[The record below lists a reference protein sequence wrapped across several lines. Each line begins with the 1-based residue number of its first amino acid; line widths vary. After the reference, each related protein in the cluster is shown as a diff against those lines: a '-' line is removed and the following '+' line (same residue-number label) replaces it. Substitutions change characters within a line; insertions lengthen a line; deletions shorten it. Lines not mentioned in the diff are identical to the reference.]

1 MPRNGQAIEKN
12 HRKLAG
18 FGIAPGVGWGEPSL
32 DRQSKGNLVC
42 KKVIIGALLG
52 GVILFFWQFAVH
64 MALGV
69 YDDAFVKLK
78 DPAAVEKVLKENLTG
93 SGMIVIPLP
102 EPGDSEAEAM
112 EKLTTGF
119 SLFGAVNL
127 DGRHG
132 FGAMLG
138 VQFAV
143 NVLASALLMFVLLA
157 ANPSTLG
164 SRLALVLCF
173 AVFAVLTELIP
184 SWNWWGNSLDYLGRQ
199 IGEQIVGWALVGL
212 ALAKVMDCGT
222 SCCAD
227 DG

>member
-1 MPRNGQAIEKN
+1 M
-12 HRKLAG
+12 
-18 FGIAPGVGWGEPSL
+18 
-32 DRQSKGNLVC
+32 C

-52 GVILFFWQFAVH
+52 GVVLLLWQFAVREL
-64 MALGV
+64 LGI

-78 DPAAVEKVLKENLTG
+78 DPAAVEAVLKENLPEENITG
-93 SGMIVIPLP
+93 SGMIVIPHP
-102 EPGDSEAEAM
+102 EPGDTDDEAKAM

-119 SLFGAVNL
+119 SLFGAVNR

-157 ANPSTLG
+157 ANPPTLG

-184 SWNWWGNSLDYLGRQ
+184 SWNWWGTSLTYIGRQ

-212 ALAKVMDCGT
+212 VLAKVMDKCRACCG
-222 SCCAD
+222 SDGAD
-227 DG
+227 ATPDA

>member
-1 MPRNGQAIEKN
+1 M
-12 HRKLAG
+12 
-18 FGIAPGVGWGEPSL
+18 
-32 DRQSKGNLVC
+32 C

-52 GVILFFWQFAVH
+52 GVVLLLWQFAVREL
-64 MALGV
+64 LGI
-69 YDDAFVKLK
+69 YDDAFVKLE
-78 DPAAVEKVLKENLTG
+78 DPAAVEAVLKENLPEENLTG
-93 SGMIVIPLP
+93 SGMIKIPHP
-102 EPGDSEAEAM
+102 EPGDTDAEAKAM

-127 DGRHG
+127 AGRHG

-157 ANPSTLG
+157 ANPPTLG

-184 SWNWWGNSLDYLGRQ
+184 NWNWGGASLTYIGKQ

-212 ALAKVMDCGT
+212 VLAKVMDKCGA
-222 SCCAD
+222 CCGSDGAD
-227 DG
+227 ATPDA

>member
-1 MPRNGQAIEKN
+1 M
-12 HRKLAG
+12 
-18 FGIAPGVGWGEPSL
+18 
-32 DRQSKGNLVC
+32 C

-52 GVILFFWQFAVH
+52 GVVLLLWQFAVREL
-64 MALGV
+64 LGI

-78 DPAAVEKVLKENLTG
+78 DPAAVEAVLKENLPEENITG
-93 SGMIVIPLP
+93 SGMIVIPHP
-102 EPGDSEAEAM
+102 EPGDTDDEAKAM

-119 SLFGAVNL
+119 SLFGAVNR

-157 ANPSTLG
+157 ANPPTLG

-184 SWNWWGNSLDYLGRQ
+184 SWNWWGTSLTYIGRQ

-212 ALAKVMDCGT
+212 VLAKVMDKCKTCCG
-222 SCCAD
+222 SDGAD
-227 DG
+227 ATPDA

>member
-1 MPRNGQAIEKN
+1 M
-12 HRKLAG
+12 
-18 FGIAPGVGWGEPSL
+18 
-32 DRQSKGNLVC
+32 C

-52 GVILFFWQFAVH
+52 GVILLFWQTAVH
-64 MALGV
+64 MVLGI
-69 YDDAFVKLK
+69 YNDAFVELT
-78 DPAAVEKVLKENLTG
+78 DPVVVEKVLRENLTG

-102 EPGDSEAEAM
+102 EPGDTDAEAKAM

-127 DGRHG
+127 AGRHG

-138 VQFAV
+138 VQFAL

-157 ANPSTLG
+157 ANTPTLG

-184 SWNWWGNSLDYLGRQ
+184 NWNWGGSSLAYIGRQ

-212 ALAKVMDCGT
+212 VLAKVMDKCGA
-222 SCCAD
+222 CCGSDGAD
-227 DG
+227 ATPDA

>member
-1 MPRNGQAIEKN
+1 M
-12 HRKLAG
+12 
-18 FGIAPGVGWGEPSL
+18 
-32 DRQSKGNLVC
+32 C

-52 GVILFFWQFAVH
+52 GVVLLLWQSAVH
-64 MALGV
+64 MVLGV

-78 DPAAVEKVLKENLTG
+78 DPAAVEAVLKDNFEG

-102 EPGDSEAEAM
+102 IPGDSDAESKAM
-112 EKLTTGF
+112 EKITTGF
-119 SLFGAVNL
+119 SMSGAVNRE
-127 DGRHG
+127 GRHG

-138 VQFAV
+138 VQVAV

-157 ANPSTLG
+157 ANTPTLG

-184 SWNWWGNSLDYLGRQ
+184 NWNWGGSSLAYIGRQ

-212 ALAKVMDCGT
+212 VLAKVMDKCGA
-222 SCCAD
+222 CCGSNGAD
-227 DG
+227 ATPDA

>member
-1 MPRNGQAIEKN
+1 M
-12 HRKLAG
+12 
-18 FGIAPGVGWGEPSL
+18 
-32 DRQSKGNLVC
+32 C

-52 GVILFFWQFAVH
+52 GVVLLLWQSAVH
-64 MALGV
+64 MVLGV

-78 DPAAVEKVLKENLTG
+78 DPAAVEAVLKDNFEG

-102 EPGDSEAEAM
+102 IPGDSDAEAKAM
-112 EKLTTGF
+112 EKITTGF
-119 SLFGAVNL
+119 SMSGAVNR

-164 SRLALVLCF
+164 SRIALVLCF

-184 SWNWWGNSLDYLGRQ
+184 NWNWGGASLAYIGRQ

-212 ALAKVMDCGT
+212 VLAKVMDKCGA
-222 SCCAD
+222 CCGSDGAD
-227 DG
+227 TTPDA

>member
-1 MPRNGQAIEKN
+1 M
-12 HRKLAG
+12 
-18 FGIAPGVGWGEPSL
+18 
-32 DRQSKGNLVC
+32 C
-42 KKVIIGALLG
+42 KKVIIGALFG
-52 GVILFFWQFAVH
+52 GVVLFIWQFAVH
-64 MALGV
+64 MVLGV

-78 DPAAVEKVLKENLTG
+78 DPAAVEAVLKENLTG
-93 SGMIVIPLP
+93 SGMIVIPHP
-102 EPGDSEAEAM
+102 EPGETDDEAKAM

-127 DGRHG
+127 AGRHG

-157 ANPSTLG
+157 ANPPTLG

-184 SWNWWGNSLDYLGRQ
+184 NWNWGGSSLAYIGRQ

-212 ALAKVMDCGT
+212 VLAKVMDKCKACCG
-222 SCCAD
+222 SDGAD
-227 DG
+227 ASPDA

>member
-1 MPRNGQAIEKN
+1 M
-12 HRKLAG
+12 
-18 FGIAPGVGWGEPSL
+18 
-32 DRQSKGNLVC
+32 C

-52 GVILFFWQFAVH
+52 GVVLLLWQSAVH
-64 MALGV
+64 MVLGV

-78 DPAAVEKVLKENLTG
+78 DPAAVEAVLKDNFEG

-102 EPGDSEAEAM
+102 IPGDSDAEAKAM
-112 EKLTTGF
+112 EKITTGF
-119 SLFGAVNL
+119 SMSGAVNRE
-127 DGRHG
+127 GRHG

-157 ANPSTLG
+157 ANTPTLG

-184 SWNWWGNSLDYLGRQ
+184 NWNWGGSSLAYIGRQ

-212 ALAKVMDCGT
+212 VLAKVMDKCGA
-222 SCCAD
+222 CCGSNGAD
-227 DG
+227 ATPDA

>member
-1 MPRNGQAIEKN
+1 M
-12 HRKLAG
+12 
-18 FGIAPGVGWGEPSL
+18 
-32 DRQSKGNLVC
+32 C

-52 GVILFFWQFAVH
+52 GVVLFLWQGAVH

-69 YDDAFVKLK
+69 YDDAYVKLK

-93 SGMIVIPLP
+93 SGMIMIPNLQL
-102 EPGDSEAEAM
+102 GDADAEAKAM

-127 DGRHG
+127 AGRNSYG
-132 FGAMLG
+132 TARGI
-138 VQFAV
+138 QFAL
-143 NVLASALLMFVLLA
+143 NVLASAVLMFVLLA

-164 SRLALVLCF
+164 SRIALVLCF

-184 SWNWWGNSLDYLGRQ
+184 SWNWWGTSLTYIGRQ

-212 ALAKVMDCGT
+212 VLAKVMDKCKACCG
-222 SCCAD
+222 SDGAD
-227 DG
+227 ATPDA

>member
-1 MPRNGQAIEKN
+1 M
-12 HRKLAG
+12 
-18 FGIAPGVGWGEPSL
+18 
-32 DRQSKGNLVC
+32 C

-52 GVILFFWQFAVH
+52 GVVLLLWQSAVH
-64 MALGV
+64 MVLGV

-78 DPAAVEKVLKENLTG
+78 DPAAVEAVLKDNFEG

-102 EPGDSEAEAM
+102 IPGDSDAEAKAM
-112 EKLTTGF
+112 EKITTGF
-119 SLFGAVNL
+119 SMSGAVNR

-157 ANPSTLG
+157 ANTPTLG

-184 SWNWWGNSLDYLGRQ
+184 NWNWGGSSLAYIGRQ

-212 ALAKVMDCGT
+212 VLAKVMDKCGA
-222 SCCAD
+222 CCGSNGTDATPD
-227 DG
+227 A

>member
-1 MPRNGQAIEKN
+1 M
-12 HRKLAG
+12 
-18 FGIAPGVGWGEPSL
+18 F
-32 DRQSKGNLVC
+32 

-52 GVILFFWQFAVH
+52 GVILLFWQTAVH
-64 MALGV
+64 MVLGI
-69 YDDAFVKLK
+69 YNDAFVELT
-78 DPAAVEKVLKENLTG
+78 DPVVVEKVLRENLTG

-102 EPGDSEAEAM
+102 EPGDTDDEAKAM

-119 SLFGAVNL
+119 SLFGAVNR

-157 ANPSTLG
+157 ANPPTLG

-184 SWNWWGNSLDYLGRQ
+184 SWNWWGTSLTYIGRQ

-212 ALAKVMDCGT
+212 VFSKVMDK
-222 SCCAD
+222 CAD
-227 DG
+227 CCGGEDDSGSAEPTT

>member
-1 MPRNGQAIEKN
+1 M
-12 HRKLAG
+12 
-18 FGIAPGVGWGEPSL
+18 F
-32 DRQSKGNLVC
+32 

-52 GVILFFWQFAVH
+52 GVILLFWQTAVH
-64 MALGV
+64 MVLGI
-69 YDDAFVKLK
+69 YNDAFVELT
-78 DPAAVEKVLKENLTG
+78 DPVVVEKVLRENLTG
-93 SGMIVIPLP
+93 SGMIVIPHP
-102 EPGDSEAEAM
+102 EPGDTDAEAKAM

-119 SLFGAVNL
+119 SLFGAVNR

-157 ANPSTLG
+157 ANPPTLG

-184 SWNWWGNSLDYLGRQ
+184 NWNWWGTSLTYIGRQ

-212 ALAKVMDCGT
+212 VLAKVMDKCKTCYG
-222 SCCAD
+222 SDGAD
-227 DG
+227 ATPDA

>member
-1 MPRNGQAIEKN
+1 M
-12 HRKLAG
+12 
-18 FGIAPGVGWGEPSL
+18 
-32 DRQSKGNLVC
+32 C

-52 GVILFFWQFAVH
+52 GVVLLLWQFAVREL
-64 MALGV
+64 LGI

-78 DPAAVEKVLKENLTG
+78 DPAAVEAVLKENLTG
-93 SGMIVIPLP
+93 SGIIMIPHP
-102 EPGDSEAEAM
+102 EPGDTDAEAKAM

-127 DGRHG
+127 AGKHG

-138 VQFAV
+138 VQFAL
-143 NVLASALLMFVLLA
+143 NVLASAVLMFVLLA

-164 SRLALVLCF
+164 SRIALVLCF

-184 SWNWWGNSLDYLGRQ
+184 NWNWGGSSLAYIGRQ

-212 ALAKVMDCGT
+212 VLAKVMDKCKACCG
-222 SCCAD
+222 SDGAD
-227 DG
+227 ATPDA